1 MKKLF
6 IFVSLIGVTTLM
18 SQGQQFLKTN
28 AQVMKEIIVPV
39 VSTITSKEKLK
50 LFNKKFDYWKVLWER
65 ERGFKY
71 TPIPAETLGLRN
83 VPLTLGA
90 RPPVLNSHSL
100 SPLLPLMT
108 QKEYRRQLMEY
119 QMRLAAAANP
129 FGGQAQA
136 PWKRE
141 TPTPP
146 PNPRIYIGGI
156 TDWVEP
162 PQSRLAAPL
171 VVAVPRNMD
180 SIQIAVSE
188 AGLKSIIHGIEVS
201 LKNLN
206 RRLEGLRRA
215 GRLKEHKWSNP
226 QSKRKF
232 EISVINTEHARDNR
246 KKSLE
251 KYRKLLKENE
261 GKNKP
266 IILK

>member
-1 MKKLF
+1 
-6 IFVSLIGVTTLM
+6 
-18 SQGQQFLKTN
+18 
-28 AQVMKEIIVPV
+28 
-39 VSTITSKEKLK
+39 
-50 LFNKKFDYWKVLWER
+50 
-65 ERGFKY
+65 
-71 TPIPAETLGLRN
+71 
-83 VPLTLGA
+83 
-90 RPPVLNSHSL
+90 
-100 SPLLPLMT
+100 
-108 QKEYRRQLMEY
+108 
-119 QMRLAAAANP
+119 MRLVAAANP

-180 SIQIAVSE
+180 SIQIAVPE

>member
-39 VSTITSKEKLK
+39 ISTITSKEKLK
-50 LFNKKFDYWKVLWER
+50 LFNKKFDYWKVQWER

-83 VPLTLGA
+83 VPLIPGA
-90 RPPVLNSHSL
+90 RSPQTNKPPT
-100 SPLLPLMT
+100 T

-119 QMRLAAAANP
+119 QMRLVAAANP

-141 TPTPP
+141 TPRLVMPTPP

-162 PQSRLAAPL
+162 PQSRPAAPL

-232 EISVINTEHARDNR
+232 EISVINTEHARDTAI
-246 KKSLE
+246 KSLE

>member
-39 VSTITSKEKLK
+39 ISTITSKEKLK
-50 LFNKKFDYWKVLWER
+50 LFNKKFDYWKVQWER

-83 VPLTLGA
+83 VPLIPGA
-90 RPPVLNSHSL
+90 RSASAPK
-100 SPLLPLMT
+100 T
-108 QKEYRRQLMEY
+108 QKEYRRQL
-119 QMRLAAAANP
+119 LAAMHEALQSRP
-129 FGGQAQA
+129 QGRMTGRRVVF
-136 PWKRE
+136 
-141 TPTPP
+141 PTPP

>member
-39 VSTITSKEKLK
+39 ISTITSKEKLK
-50 LFNKKFDYWKVLWER
+50 LFNKKFDYWKVQWER

-83 VPLTLGA
+83 APL
-90 RPPVLNSHSL
+90 PPGFPVEDS
-100 SPLLPLMT
+100 
-108 QKEYRRQLMEY
+108 QKEYQRQL
-119 QMRLAAAANP
+119 LAAMHEALQEGP
-129 FGGQAQA
+129 QGRMTGRRVVF
-136 PWKRE
+136 
-141 TPTPP
+141 PTPP